1 MKKNAEVLTKLRK
14 KSATELC
21 KRISIELQEL
31 GMKQAKIECKFEE
44 CKSEQGAFITIDKK
58 NFTIA
63 GQESAY
69 FDFSPNPGE
78 GFQPLSNI
86 ASGGELSR
94 ILLAIKSIAMQ
105 VDASND
111 VTFLFDEVD
120 SGIGGETADRLGK
133 RLSMLSNSGAQVL
146 CVTHLAQIACY
157 ARQHLRVQKVTKSQR
172 TITEVELLS
181 VAERKNE
188 LARMIGG
195 VEISE
200 KILAHASELL
210 KKGIIHDNPR

>member
-1 MKKNAEVLTKLRK
+1 
-14 KSATELC
+14 
-21 KRISIELQEL
+21 
-31 GMKQAKIECKFEE
+31 
-44 CKSEQGAFITIDKK
+44 
-58 NFTIA
+58 
-63 GQESAY
+63 
-69 FDFSPNPGE
+69 
-78 GFQPLSNI
+78 
-86 ASGGELSR
+86 
-94 ILLAIKSIAMQ
+94 MQ